1 MIDLS
6 DSGTGRRAFI
16 TLFVVIMALA
26 VSLIGRTWDLT
37 FIASVGALSVLYVA
51 VSVFLGERLDDM
63 RRPGSKAL
71 YFVGQFGLLGLLAWV
86 FARNQL
92 YGTLWLFHMPLIAQG
107 RMVLK
112 ALGCAAVVVTSLGMM
127 MIHLSSLAG
136 WGEVPNSLFALSTA
150 VAFVLVFTDFAMR
163 ESSARAEAQ
172 RLSEEL
178 EEANRRLS
186 AYAVQAE
193 ELSAARERTRMAREI
208 HDSVGHSL
216 TALHMQLQAAEAM
229 LDRDVE
235 RARGALE
242 KAQRC
247 AQDGLQEIRHSVSAL
262 RSDPLDGRDLHVA
275 LSDASDLSTSAGLP
289 VRFVIRGAQRPL
301 SPAIT
306 LTLFRAAQEG
316 LTNAKKHARA
326 RHVQLSIDYGATS
339 RDGVTLTVEDN
350 GVGTES
356 FSGEASE
363 GGFGLIGLAERARQ
377 LDGELTLQS
386 NPGDGARLALTLPT
400 PLEIES

>member
-1 MIDLS
+1 MIDFS
-6 DSGTGRRAFI
+6 DSGTRRRVFI
-16 TLFVVIMALA
+16 TVFVVAMALV
-26 VSLIGRTWDLT
+26 VSLVDREWSL
-37 FIASVGALSVLYVA
+37 ALSAQAGALTLLYVA
-51 VSVFLGERLDDM
+51 VSILAGERLETM
-63 RRPGSKAL
+63 ERPGSKLL
-71 YFVGQFGLLGLLAWV
+71 YFVGQFGILAVLAWV
-86 FARNQL
+86 FAQHRL
-92 YGTLWLFHMPLIAQG
+92 FGTLWLFHMPLIAQG

-112 ALGCAAVVVTSLGMM
+112 TLGCALVVVTSLSILMV
-127 MIHLSSLAG
+127 HLSSLVG
-136 WGEVPNSLFALSTA
+136 WSEVSSSLFALSTA
-150 VAFVLVFTDFAMR
+150 IAFVLVFTDFAMR
-163 ESSARAEAQ
+163 ESTARAEAQ

-229 LDRDVE
+229 LDRDVD

-247 AQDGLQEIRHSVSAL
+247 AQDGLNEIRHSVSAL
-262 RSDPLDGRDLHVA
+262 RSDPLDGRNLHVA
-275 LSDASDLSTSAGLP
+275 LSDAADLYTSAGLP

-301 SPAIT
+301 SPAVT

-316 LTNAKKHARA
+316 LTNAKKHAQA
-326 RHVQLSIDYGATS
+326 RQVQLAVDYGATS
-339 RDGVTLTVEDN
+339 RDGVTLTVEDD
-350 GVGTES
+350 GVGTDS

-377 LDGELTLQS
+377 LDGELTLHS
-386 NPGDGARLALTLPT
+386 DPGDGARLTLTLPT
-400 PLEIES
+400 PLEADP